1 MELLN
6 RKLMDG
12 GPRLMIELKAR
23 LTKEL
28 QQDINLKVMG
38 SLIWN
43 LPIHLIEIEY
53 KTVLRTKMDI
63 LMKMM
68 LIAFGKAEF
77 STVEELSEVLLVE
90 QLFITDL
97 IDKMSRTGVI
107 EKREGFFSLTEAGI
121 EQLKKGVF
129 EHEPE
134 KKSTQTL
141 YSPSHSAFLIG
152 EIKNSAYENA
162 EVYRYFVGFDE
173 RDLAVIEDDLLIE
186 ALKKSG
192 VESGE
197 GNVQIIV
204 SEIISASDL
213 ATESSQ
219 CIEFHLY
226 NKSEDILYA
235 RVWNTLTSHWD
246 EVIEA
251 QLNEKERK
259 KWRETYLA

>member
-1 MELLN
+1 
-6 RKLMDG
+6 
-12 GPRLMIELKAR
+12 MIELKAR

-38 SLIWN
+38 SLLWN
-43 LPIHLIEIEY
+43 LPVHLIEIEY
-53 KTVLRTKMDI
+53 NTVTRTKMDI

-68 LIAFGKAEF
+68 LMAFGKAEF
-77 STVEELSEVLLVE
+77 STADELSEVLLVE
-90 QLFITDL
+90 QLFINDL

-121 EQLKKGVF
+121 VQLKKGVF

-134 KKSTQTL
+134 KNTTSIL
-141 YSPSHSAFLIG
+141 YSPSHQTFLTG
-152 EIKNSAYENA
+152 EVKNNA
-162 EVYRYFVGFDE
+162 LEEKEVYRYFVEFND
-173 RDLAVIEDDLLIE
+173 RDLEAIEDDLLIE

-204 SEIISASDL
+204 SEITSASDI
-213 ATESSQ
+213 ATKYSQ

-235 RVWNTLTSHWD
+235 RVWNTLTDHWD
-246 EVIEA
+246 EIIEA
-251 QLNEKERK
+251 QLNEEDRK
-259 KWRETYLA
+259 NWRETYLK

>member
-1 MELLN
+1 
-6 RKLMDG
+6 
-12 GPRLMIELKAR
+12 MIELKAR

-38 SLIWN
+38 SLLWN
-43 LPIHLIEIEY
+43 LPVHLIEVEY
-53 KTVLRTKMDI
+53 KTVTRTKMDI

-68 LIAFGKAEF
+68 LMAFGKAEF
-77 STVEELSEVLLVE
+77 STAEELSEVLLVE
-90 QLFITDL
+90 QLFINDL

-134 KKSTQTL
+134 KNTTQTL
-141 YSPSHSAFLIG
+141 YSPTHQTFLTG
-152 EIKNSAYENA
+152 EVINSALE
-162 EVYRYFVGFDE
+162 EKKVYRYFVDFDD
-173 RDLAVIEDDLLIE
+173 RDLAVIEDDLIIE

-192 VESGE
+192 FESGE

-204 SEIISASDL
+204 SEIESASDI
-213 ATESSQ
+213 ATEFSQ

-226 NKSEDILYA
+226 NKSEDIFYA
-235 RVWNTLTSHWD
+235 RVWNTLTGYWD

-259 KWRETYLA
+259 KWRETYLT